1 MGRACRPRKGAKHR
15 KGGAARESGA
25 ARDRRHNDRHR
36 IRRRVRTIAVAGQ
49 AARRAR
55 TGSLGDPQ
63 GDDPREVRAPTRR
76 SGDTDR
82 RPDAA
87 CRDRD
92 PRPTGPHYGDRM
104 KNFGDLRKMAQRMQ
118 ADMAKAQED
127 LAALTVE
134 GTAGGG
140 AVVVVMSGTQECK
153 QVRIKKDAVDPEDVE
168 TLEDLVRAATTDALA
183 KSKQLAADR
192 LGGPPGGPELS
203 GPCRPQARRAR

>member
-1 MGRACRPRKGAKHR
+1 MGRARRPREGAKYR
-15 KGGAARESGA
+15 KGCAARESGA
-25 ARDRRHNDRHR
+25 TGDRRHDDRHR
-36 IRRRVRTIAVAGQ
+36 IRRRVRAIVVAGQ

-55 TGSLGDPQ
+55 TGSLRDPQ

-76 SGDTDR
+76 AGNADR

-92 PRPTGPHYGDRM
+92 PRPTGPHHGDRM
-104 KNFGDLRKMAQRMQ
+104 KNFGDLQKMAQRMQ

-140 AVVVVMSGTQECK
+140 AVVVVMSGTQECT

-192 LGGPPGGPELS
+192 LGGLTGGLKLPGM
-203 GPCRPQARRAR
+203 